1 MLNADLK
8 RFSKALVKRLKTLL
22 SSLITLQNTAYV
34 QIRHIGEGGRLI
46 SDILDEIYLM
56 FSDKLN
62 IGRCLVTVNIE
73 KAFDFLDHGFLLVI
87 FIGWIDFPNNFI
99 GWIKILTNQESCVIN
114 GGNTRLYFKLEKD
127 ARQGDPISAYL
138 FIIALEIIFAMIQSN
153 PNIKSLN
160 IFNHTYL

>member
-62 IGRCLVTVNIE
+62 IGRCLVTVDIE
-73 KAFDFLDHGFLLVI
+73 KAFDFLDHGFLLVV
-87 FIGWIDFPNNFI
+87 FIG
-99 GWIKILTNQESCVIN
+99 
-114 GGNTRLYFKLEKD
+114 
-127 ARQGDPISAYL
+127 
-138 FIIALEIIFAMIQSN
+138 
-153 PNIKSLN
+153 
-160 IFNHTYL
+160 